1 MSQEVSLNNIQAI
14 ESTKSTDYLL
24 VLYDDDGVYVWRK
37 IAYSD
42 VDNVSII
49 KADVTQYDYSYA
61 DLSLGIDNVAHDGVV
76 SKPISSNW
84 AYDHANS
91 QYEHWSLENVQDA
104 VGDMMDDGTVGDV
117 VFSYNDATGVIS
129 ATVEDSS
136 VVDTGSFLGSQLT
149 DRQKTISHNRN
160 REMINF
166 ALYQNGVEVGTENRK
181 VDTGGSTTQITVTV
195 SVPVNDSDTFKYII
209 S

>member
-1 MSQEVSLNNIQAI
+1 MPQEVSLNNIQAI

-24 VLYDDDGVYVWRK
+24 VLYDDDGVYTWRK

-42 VDNVSII
+42 METITVT
-49 KADVTQYDYSYA
+49 KADIVKYDYSYA
-61 DLSLGIDNVAHDGVV
+61 DLSLSIDNNPRNGVV
-76 SKPISSNW
+76 TVPISSNW
-84 AYDHANS
+84 AYDHVNNQTA
-91 QYEHWSLENVQDA
+91 HWSKDEIQDS
-104 VGDMMDDGTVGDV
+104 VGEMLDDGTVGDI
-117 VFSYNDATGVIS
+117 VFTYNDSTNTIS

-136 VVDTGSFLGSQLT
+136 AVDTGSFLGSDLT

-166 ALYQNGVEVGTENRK
+166 ALYKNGVEVGTENRK
-181 VDTGGSTTQITVTV
+181 VDTGGSTEQITVTV